1 MCKQI
6 RDHDIPDHAPGYEP
20 RIRAF
25 VIADPLSFFPDK
37 SSLKNIVAPIQLWS
51 SDQGGMGVRP
61 EDVASV
67 ERNLPTKPEFHRP
80 ANSGHFSFLFPC
92 SNEVAKVAPFLCT
105 DPPGFDRADFHR
117 KLNAQVLAFF
127 RKNLNPPSG
136 EYDSRR

>member
-1 MCKQI
+1 MKI
-6 RDHDIPDHAPGYEP
+6 STNANITHRDAQKLLFLIFWVLLAVTAQAAGLRE
-20 RIRAF
+20 IL
-25 VIADPLSFFPDK
+25 I
-37 SSLKNIVAPIQLWS
+37 
-51 SDQGGMGVRP
+51 
-61 EDVASV
+61 VASV

-105 DPPGFDRADFHR
+105 DPPGIDRADFHR